1 MAITTTALQLSTY
14 GWATNAQSA
23 DLSGGETVISAPG
36 TGKSLRLKQVV
47 ISSAAAINVTLGGGL
62 AAGAVVTPILGPAYM
77 AQNSSLTFEFSPAV
91 RLADNTA
98 LTVDASGAGAVS
110 LFVAGTTE

>member
-1 MAITTTALQLSTY
+1 MAIVLTALQPSTY
-14 GWATNAQSA
+14 GWATNGQSL
-23 DLSGGETVISAPG
+23 DLSGGETVLSAPG

-47 ISSAAAINVTLGGGL
+47 ISSAAALNVTLGAGL
-62 AAGAVVTPILGPAYM
+62 AAGAVVTPILGPVYLA
-77 AQNSSLTFEFSPAV
+77 ANSSVTFEFETPV

-110 LFVAGTTE
+110 LFVSGTTE